1 MLLEKL
7 QKQRKLQPH
16 KRRQQ
21 WQQQLKLQRR
31 QHRKQLQLQ
40 VFQKS
45 FHHRHQNQHN
55 QQLRN
60 PNQHQLLRQQQLRS
74 PNQHQLNKLPLR
86 SKMWLS
92 QLHRQQ
98 RVHGQLLQHNKSLLW
113 INQNHQM
120 LNFIHLEDH
129 QV

>member
-45 FHHRHQNQHN
+45 FHHRHPSQHN
-55 QQLRN
+55 QQPR
-60 PNQHQLLRQQQLRS
+60 NQHQLPSQQQQLRS
-74 PNQHQLNKLPLR
+74 PNQHQLNQLPLR

>member
-45 FHHRHQNQHN
+45 FHHRHRSQHN
-55 QQLRN
+55 QQPR
-60 PNQHQLLRQQQLRS
+60 NQHQLPSQQQQLRS
-74 PNQHQLNKLPLR
+74 PNQHQLNQLPLR

>member
-45 FHHRHQNQHN
+45 FHHRHQSQHN
-55 QQLRN
+55 QQPR
-60 PNQHQLLRQQQLRS
+60 NQHQLPSQQQQLRS
-74 PNQHQLNKLPLR
+74 PNQHQLNQLPLR

>member
-45 FHHRHQNQHN
+45 FHHRHQSQHN
-55 QQLRN
+55 QQPR
-60 PNQHQLLRQQQLRS
+60 NQHQLPSQQQQLRS
-74 PNQHQLNKLPLR
+74 PNQHQLNQLPLQ
-86 SKMWLS
+86 SKMSLS